1 MNLNT
6 QKKKS
11 TPLRQTTFMRY
22 YRKEIIFFIQK
33 SKEKKIYIER
43 KRERE
48 KINKPTNKLFV

>member
-48 KINKPTNKLFV
+48 RENK